1 MNALSLARSPTDMDR
16 PGVGEKEHMVQQIAA
31 LRRYARKVLLH
42 GETLAPYEE
51 AKQSALMQ
59 RFLATGESFQLTR
72 KEMVELVLAGRSG
85 NNRSCGCHS
94 CNSISVI
101 PASRASQRPNAAA
114 PELL

>member
-16 PGVGEKEHMVQQIAA
+16 PGVDQPGVDEKEHMVQQIAA

-51 AKQSALMQ
+51 AKQAALMR

-72 KEMVELVLAGRSG
+72 KEIVELVLAGPSG
-85 NNRSCGCHS
+85 KSRRCGCHS
-94 CNSISVI
+94 CNS
-101 PASRASQRPNAAA
+101 REQG
-114 PELL
+114 